1 MLVNAKHID
10 IGYCNQVQGHS
21 LNFSKRESHYV
32 KVRVLTRL

>member
-10 IGYCNQVQGHS
+10 IGYCNQVQGRS
-21 LNFSKRESHYV
+21 LDFSKGESHCV